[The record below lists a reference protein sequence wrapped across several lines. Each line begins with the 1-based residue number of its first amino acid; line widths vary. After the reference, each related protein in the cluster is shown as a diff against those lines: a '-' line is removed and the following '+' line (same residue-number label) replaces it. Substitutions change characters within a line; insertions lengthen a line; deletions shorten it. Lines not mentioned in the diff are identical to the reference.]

1 MNMDREILER
11 YVKGNATKSEREAVL
26 LWAASSPENSWELER
41 LRADLVFDHLP
52 STPVPEYALKRFRK
66 EIQKSSVEESDESA
80 DANDSSSSRIST
92 GRSQGN
98 ILTIIA
104 KVAAVLFI
112 PLLAFSLYQS
122 VRLNEVRDEF
132 VAISGHTQGDGEDSL
147 VYNVHTG
154 VKGLVDLP
162 DGSKVW
168 LNSGSSVRCPA
179 RFARDQRDVV
189 LEGEGYFIVKGDPE
203 WPMLVRTKRNI
214 TVKVTGTE
222 FNLSSYE
229 NDSEFK
235 LTLVKG
241 NVTILN
247 SNNNTETVVTPM
259 EEIVIPDRASI
270 RQHKQQADIHVSTAW
285 KEGFLLFDNT
295 PMEQVIKRMER
306 WYGVSFIIK
315 DSSILNNNFT
325 AEFKSESLSQ
335 VLDFIRKSSFIGYKI
350 DETTVTLSKL

>member
-26 LWAASSPENSWELER
+26 LWATSSPENSKELER
-41 LRADLVFDHLP
+41 LKADLVFDHLP
-52 STPVPEYALKRFRK
+52 STPAPDYALTRFRK
-66 EIQKSSVEESDESA
+66 EIHKSSREES
-80 DANDSSSSRIST
+80 
-92 GRSQGN
+92 N

-122 VRLNEVRDEF
+122 VRLNDVKSEF
-132 VAISGHTQGDGEDSL
+132 VAISGHTQVDGEDSL

-168 LNSGSSVRCPA
+168 LNSGSSVKCPA
-179 RFARDQRDVV
+179 RFSSHQRDVV

-203 WPMLVRTKRNI
+203 WPMLIRTKRKI
-214 TVKVTGTE
+214 SVKVTGTE

-270 RQHKQQADIHVSTAW
+270 RQYKQQADIHINTAW

-295 PMEQVIKRMER
+295 PMDQVIKRMER

-315 DSSILNNNFT
+315 DSAILNNNFT

-335 VLDFIRKSSFIGYKI
+335 VLDFIRKSSLIGYKI

>member
-11 YVKGNATKSEREAVL
+11 YVKGNATKSERETVL
-26 LWAASSPENSWELER
+26 LWAASSPENSKELER

-52 STPVPEYALKRFRK
+52 STPAPDYAVKRLRK
-66 EIQKSSVEESDESA
+66 EIHKSSREESNESNDE
-80 DANDSSSSRIST
+80 N
-92 GRSQGN
+92 GRSSAGRGQGN

-122 VRLNEVRDEF
+122 VRLKEVRDEF
-132 VAISGHTQGDGEDSL
+132 VAISGQTQGEGEDSL

-168 LNSGSSVRCPA
+168 LNSGSSVKCPA
-179 RFARDQRDVV
+179 RFSSDQRDVV

-229 NDSEFK
+229 NDYEFK

-247 SNNNTETVVTPM
+247 SNNNTETVVTPL

-270 RQHKQQADIHVSTAW
+270 RQHKQQADIHISTAW

-295 PMEQVIKRMER
+295 PMDQVIKRMER

-315 DSSILNNNFT
+315 DSAILNNNFT

>member
-26 LWAASSPENSWELER
+26 LWAASSPENSRELEH
-41 LRADLVFDHLP
+41 LRADMVFDHLP
-52 STPVPEYALKRFRK
+52 STPAPDYALKRFRK
-66 EIQKSSVEESDESA
+66 AIHKSGREESD
-80 DANDSSSSRIST
+80 
-92 GRSQGN
+92 

-132 VAISGHTQGDGEDSL
+132 VAISGQTQGDGEDSL

-179 RFARDQRDVV
+179 RFASDQRDVV

-295 PMEQVIKRMER
+295 PMEQVVKRMER

>member
-11 YVKGNATKSEREAVL
+11 YARGIATKAEREAVL
-26 LWAASSPENSWELER
+26 QWAASLPENGKELER
-41 LRADLVFDHLP
+41 IKADLVFDNLP
-52 STPVPEYALKRFRK
+52 SKPAPDYALKRFRN
-66 EIQKSSVEESDESA
+66 EMHKSSRDIKEESTTI
-80 DANDSSSSRIST
+80 N
-92 GRSQGN
+92 GRSRAVNGRKN
-98 ILTIIA
+98 VIAIIVR
-104 KVAAVLFI
+104 VAAILFI
-112 PLLAFSLYQS
+112 PLLIFSLYQS
-122 VRLNEVRDEF
+122 MRLAKVENEF
-132 VAISGHTQGDGEDSL
+132 VAINGHLNGNDNDSL
-147 VYNVHTG
+147 VYKVHSG

-168 LNSGSSVRCPA
+168 LNSGSSVKCPTK
-179 RFARDQRDVV
+179 FADSRRDIELD
-189 LEGEGYFIVKGDPE
+189 GEGYFIVKGDPE
-203 WPMLVRTKRNI
+203 WPMYVRTKRNI
-214 TVKVTGTE
+214 TVKVIGTE
-222 FNLSSYE
+222 FNLTSYE

-259 EEIVIPDRASI
+259 EEIVIPDKASI

-295 PMEQVIKRMER
+295 PMDQVIKRMER
-306 WYGVSFIIK
+306 WYGVRFIIK

>member
-26 LWAASSPENSWELER
+26 RWAASSPENSRELEL

-52 STPVPEYALKRFRK
+52 STPAPDYAVKRLRK
-66 EIQKSSVEESDESA
+66 EIHKSDSDES
-80 DANDSSSSRIST
+80 DGNNDT
-92 GRSQGN
+92 KGRNSAVSGRGN
-98 ILTIIA
+98 VMTIIA

-112 PLLAFSLYQS
+112 PLLIFSLYQS
-122 VRLNEVRDEF
+122 VRLNEVKNEF
-132 VAISGHTQGDGEDSL
+132 VAIGEHPQGDGEDSL

-168 LNSGSSVRCPA
+168 LNSGSSVKCPA
-179 RFARDQRDVV
+179 RFSREQRDVV

-259 EEIVIPDRASI
+259 EEIIIPDRESI
-270 RQHKQQADIHVSTAW
+270 KQHKQQADIHVSTAW

-350 DETTVTLSKL
+350 DETMVTLSKL